1 VVAGLLALPERSV
14 LAVSGPQRSKFL
26 HNLLSND
33 VEGRKPGQ
41 GALASLMDAKGHLLV
56 LLRVLVCESEI
67 LLEMPRER
75 LAAVEALL
83 VHYKVG
89 TPVRFSARPVAI
101 DALLGSGAAETLA
114 AVSAPVPEGAPQS
127 HLAAEIAGQGVRIVR
142 ASDLPAG
149 AFVLHVA
156 PEGSEAVAAALRAAG
171 ASFLDR
177 ADFDALR
184 IEEGRP
190 LYGVD
195 VAEDNLLH
203 ETGLV
208 HEYHSAAKGCYVGQ
222 EVVARLEARG
232 GNVNRLLR
240 GLTLAA
246 PALAGAAISAA
257 GQEVGRITT
266 AAVSRRRGPI
276 AMGYVHRKH
285 AAPGTAVEVDGAL
298 ATVVSLPMGS

>member
-1 VVAGLLALPERSV
+1 MAAALIALPERGV

-33 VEGRKPGQ
+33 VEGRVNGQ
-41 GALASLMDAKGHLLV
+41 GSLAAFMDTKGHLLV
-56 LLRVLVCESEI
+56 LMRVLVCENEI

-89 TPVRFSARPVAI
+89 TPVRFAARPVAI
-101 DALLGSGAAETLA
+101 HALLGSGAAETLA
-114 AVSAPVPEGAPQS
+114 ALSAPVPEGAPQS

-142 ASDLPAG
+142 ATDLPAR
-149 AFVLHVA
+149 ALVIHVA
-156 PEGSEAVAAALRAAG
+156 PEGSEAVAEALRSAG
-171 ASFLDR
+171 ASALDR

-190 LYGVD
+190 LFGIEVT
-195 VAEDNLLH
+195 EDNLLH
-203 ETGLV
+203 ETGLL
-208 HEYHSAAKGCYVGQ
+208 HEYHSASKGCYVGQ

-232 GNVNRLLR
+232 GNVNKLLR
-240 GLTLAA
+240 GLRLTA
-246 PALAGAAISAA
+246 PAAAGAAINAA
-257 GQEVGRITT
+257 GQQVGRITS
-266 AAVSRRRGPI
+266 AAVSKQRGPI

-285 AAPGTAVEVDGAL
+285 AAPGTAVEVGGAA

>member
-1 VVAGLLALPERSV
+1 MAAGLLALSERTV

-41 GALASLMDAKGHLLV
+41 GALASFMDAKGHLLV

-83 VHYKVG
+83 LHYKVG
-89 TPVRFSARPVAI
+89 TPVRFAARSVAI
-101 DALLGSGAAETLA
+101 HALLGSGAAETLA
-114 AVSAPVPEGAPQS
+114 AAGAGVPEGGPQS
-127 HLAAEIAGQGVRIVR
+127 HLAAEIAGQSVRIVC
-142 ASDLPAG
+142 ATDLPAG
-149 AFVLHVA
+149 ALVIHVA

-171 ASFLDR
+171 ATDLDR
-177 ADFDALR
+177 ANFDALR

-203 ETGLV
+203 ETGLL

-246 PALAGAAISAA
+246 PATAGAAIWAA
-257 GQEVGRITT
+257 GQEVGRITS
-266 AAVSRRRGPI
+266 AAVSGRRGPI

-285 AAPGTAVEVDGAL
+285 AAPGTAVEVGGAL